1 MRTSAELTYI
11 SSAGPETSINE
22 LDVVR
27 LTQPV
32 IDRDG
37 RHIASGSRGTVVAI
51 YPDGLNCEIEFTTP
65 FEALAT
71 VEIASLETS

>member
-1 MRTSAELTYI
+1 MRASAELTFA
-11 SSAGPETSINE
+11 SSAKPATNISE

-27 LTQPV
+27 LAQPV

-37 RHIASGSRGTVVAI
+37 RNIEAGSKGTVVAI

-65 FEALAT
+65 FQALAT
-71 VEIASLETS
+71 VEIAGLATQ